1 MLAAGGRVRRALA
14 MTIAS
19 LGALGA
25 IALATPPVA
34 VAADDPDAVVAA
46 SDPVLASGQDLVV
59 EVALGDA
66 VSVDTDVDVRV
77 GARAL
82 TTRSALTQW
91 LDGTS
96 SPALSSV
103 ATATIPA
110 GSSRVE
116 VTVPAAELPWSA
128 STSGA
133 MVLSADVDGLDE
145 PLRSLVTRDLPESG
159 PTGLALTM
167 QSTTPETESGLLT
180 ADELEAASAPDGVLA
195 AQLAVAE
202 TGVALGI
209 DPILPASIAALGD
222 DAPDA
227 AQAWLD
233 AASALP
239 QTFALPYGGADPV
252 VLARSAAQIPPIAG
266 IPAPDGTVLP
276 PTLAEVPTT
285 IATVVDATEA
295 AVDDALLGSLA
306 ADATVVLDTAA
317 LDEQLDRVTPGAHAT
332 VGGASVLAADAEL
345 QRLVRSAVLADGT
358 ASEDGIARV
367 LALLATIT
375 REAPSLQRTLVAA
388 LPYDADPASALALQT
403 AVGSVGWLET
413 ATVADALGEPARE
426 AGLVAA
432 SPSAA
437 DTDAASRVTA
447 IVAASAVA
455 ESLATTLADP
465 GSLVAPV
472 RLQVLAAIAA
482 TSRDGDAGAV
492 ERFEALIAPLREP
505 VTIVEGGDAALLGSP
520 SELPVTLQ
528 NALDVD
534 VSVQLVARTGTN
546 AVSLPDDPIDVVVP
560 AGGRVRVA
568 LPVDVIAAGD
578 GVVRLEVRTPSDAV
592 LDAASTRIVA
602 QPAFETILLVVVGL
616 AAALLLG
623 FGILR
628 SVRNRRAG
636 TARGDIDPRTEQL
649 AVADARDA
657 AAAAR
662 RGETPAADDPGAR
675 G

>member
-25 IALATPPVA
+25 VALVPAPAIA
-34 VAADDPDAVVAA
+34 AADDADPVVAA
-46 SDPVLASGQDLVV
+46 SDPVLASDQDLVV
-59 EVALGDA
+59 EVELGADVA
-66 VSVDTDVDVRV
+66 VDTAVEVRV

-82 TTRSALTQW
+82 ATRSALTQW

-96 SPALSSV
+96 SPPLSTV
-103 ATATIPA
+103 ASAAIPA
-110 GSSRVE
+110 GSSSVE
-116 VTVPAAELPWSA
+116 ITVPVAQLPWSA

-133 MVLSADVDGLDE
+133 MLLAADVDGVE
-145 PLRSLVTRDLPESG
+145 ETLRSLVTRDLPEGG

-167 QSTTPETESGLLT
+167 QSTAPETATGLLT
-180 ADELEAASAPDGVLA
+180 ADELEAAVAPGSVLA
-195 AQLAVAE
+195 EQLAVAE

-222 DAPDA
+222 DAPDG

-252 VLARSAAQIPPIAG
+252 VLARSAAPIPALAG
-266 IPAPDGTVLP
+266 IPGPDGAVLP
-276 PTLAEVPTT
+276 AALAEVPTT
-285 IATVVDATEA
+285 LGTVVDAT
-295 AVDDALLGSLA
+295 DATLDTTLLGSLA
-306 ADATVVLDTAA
+306 AGSTVVVETDA

-332 VGGASVLAADAEL
+332 VAGASVLAADAEL
-345 QRLVRSAVLADGT
+345 QQLVRTAVRAQGT
-358 ASEDGIARV
+358 TAEDGIARV
-367 LALLATIT
+367 LALLATVT

-388 LPYDADPASALALQT
+388 LPFDADPSSALALQT
-403 AVGSVGWLET
+403 AVASAGWLET
-413 ATVADALGEPARE
+413 ATVADALAEPPRDAE
-426 AGLVAA
+426 LVSA
-432 SPSAA
+432 SASDAES
-437 DTDAASRVTA
+437 DAASRVA
-447 IVAASAVA
+447 ALVAASAIA
-455 ESLATTLADP
+455 ESVATTLEDP
-465 GSLVAPV
+465 VSLVAPV

-482 TSRDGDAGAV
+482 TSRDEDAGAV
-492 ERFEALIAPLREP
+492 ERFDALVAPLRAP

-534 VSVQLVARTGTN
+534 VSVQLVARAGTN

-578 GVVRLEVRTPSDAV
+578 GVVRLEVRTPADVV
-592 LDAASTRIVA
+592 LDSASLRIVA

-628 SVRNRRAG
+628 SVRGRRAG

-662 RGETPAADDPGAR
+662 RGELPATDDPGAR